1 MKIGQIIEAIERFA
15 PLSLQESW
23 DNCGVQI
30 GGVADEVRGIVLTLD
45 VTPRTVAHA
54 VATGSNL
61 IISHHPLFFQGV
73 KQITPDTAVGEII
86 YGAIRGGI
94 TIYSSHTASDS
105 TRGGI
110 NDRLAKILGLTKVE
124 PLEISATDPLC
135 GMGRVGKLPEPMS
148 AECFCDFLSDK
159 LSIRTIPHSTDRG
172 TKIERV
178 ALCGGSGSSLI
189 EQAVRSGAEAYV
201 CGDLKYHD
209 FQVVDSKIMLFDVG
223 HFASEICFVE
233 IINSILEGELLK
245 NSKNINTFVV
255 HRVRENFISYHTS
268 KYGH

>member
-1 MKIGQIIEAIERFA
+1 MKIGQIIEVVERFA

-30 GGVADEVRGIVLTLD
+30 GGVAHDVTGVVLTLD
-45 VTPRTVAHA
+45 VTPRTVEHA
-54 VATGSNL
+54 LATGSNL

-73 KQITPDTAVGEII
+73 KQITPNTAVGQII
-86 YGAIRGGI
+86 YGTVRGGI

-110 NDRLAKILGLTKVE
+110 NDRLAEILGLTSVE
-124 PLEISATDPLC
+124 PLEVSAIDPLC
-135 GMGRVGKLPEPMS
+135 GMGRVGTLPEPMS
-148 AECFCDFLSDK
+148 ADEFCGLLASK
-159 LSIRTIPHSTDRG
+159 LSIETIPHSIDRG
-172 TKIERV
+172 TKIGRV

-189 EQAVRSGAEAYV
+189 EQAIGSGAEAYV

-209 FQVVDSKIMLFDVG
+209 FQLVDSKIMLFDVG
-223 HFASEICFVE
+223 HFASEICFTD
-233 IINSILEGELLK
+233 IISSILEQELLK
-245 NSKNINTFVV
+245 NSKNIHTFVV
-255 HRVRENFISYHTS
+255 HQVRENFISYHTS